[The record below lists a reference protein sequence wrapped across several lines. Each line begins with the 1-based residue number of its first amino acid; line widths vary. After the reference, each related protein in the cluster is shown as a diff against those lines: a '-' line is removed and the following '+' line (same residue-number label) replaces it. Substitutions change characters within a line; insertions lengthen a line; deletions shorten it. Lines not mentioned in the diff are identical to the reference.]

1 MFHVEQVFIEH
12 VWLIF
17 KKKILVCF
25 INLFFIFQSYFLS
38 ASGLRLFTFISLHF
52 LVRNLEGKTI
62 SYSYWCSEN
71 WMSFDKMVNNFR
83 EQLLVYDITEK
94 RNKQYETISFNCFV
108 QKTIS
113 FTWSRDS
120 TEIFNLFNIKELS
133 RKTPLLESILFL
145 LTPTE
150 YISLEI
156 ALTK

>member
-1 MFHVEQVFIEH
+1 MLYKHVSHWTSFYRTC
-12 VWLIF
+12 LTDF
-17 KKKILVCF
+17 LKKFLVCF

-52 LVRNLEGKTI
+52 LVRNLEWKTI

-71 WMSFDKMVNNFR
+71 WMTFDKMVNNFR

-108 QKTIS
+108 RKTIS

-120 TEIFNLFNIKELS
+120 TEIFNLLNIKELS
-133 RKTPLLESILFL
+133 GKLRYLNPSYFF
-145 LTPTE
+145 
-150 YISLEI
+150 
-156 ALTK
+156 